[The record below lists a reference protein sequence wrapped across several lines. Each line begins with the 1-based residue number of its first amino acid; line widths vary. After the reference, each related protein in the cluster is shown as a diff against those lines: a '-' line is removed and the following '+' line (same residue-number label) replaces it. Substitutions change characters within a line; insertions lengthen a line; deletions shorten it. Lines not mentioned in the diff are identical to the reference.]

1 MIRRPRARRRPTYE
15 RPKGFIVVYD
25 ILLIAGIA
33 AFLVYR
39 LFSVLGTRHGEER
52 ERQNPFSSEAAQKRA
67 AQDAAA
73 APLSPQSQQT
83 VVPLAGMDQL
93 VDGKANADGRIV
105 EGLNDIAAA
114 DRNFQIGSFMQG
126 ARAAFEMVVMAYSR
140 GDLDT
145 LRGLLSPKLYSDF
158 EAGVKARAAAGHTNE
173 LTIHRMKAA
182 RIVEAHLGGTM
193 AYVTVDFDVEETSVT
208 RDSSGNIVDGDPDKI
223 FSVEDVWTFTRDTR
237 SSDPNWVLIETRAAE
252 E

>member
-1 MIRRPRARRRPTYE
+1 M
-15 RPKGFIVVYD
+15 YD
-25 ILLIAGIA
+25 VLLIAGIA

-39 LFSVLGTRHGEER
+39 LYSVLGTRNGEER
-52 ERQNPFSSEAAQKRA
+52 ERQNPFVQQPKSPGG
-67 AQDAAA
+67 DMAA
-73 APLSPQSQQT
+73 APTLSPASQQT

-93 VDGKANADGRIV
+93 VDRDANQDGRI
-105 EGLNDIAAA
+105 ETGLSEIAAE
-114 DRNFQIGSFMQG
+114 DPYFEINSFMQG

-145 LRGLLSPKLYSDF
+145 LKSLLSPKLYSDF
-158 EAGVKARAAAGHTNE
+158 EAGVKAREAAGHTNE
-173 LTIHRMKAA
+173 VSIQRMKSA

-223 FSVEDVWTFTRDTR
+223 FSVEDVWTFTRDVR
-237 SSDPNWVLIETRAAE
+237 ASDPNWILIETRAAE
-252 E
+252 K

>member
-1 MIRRPRARRRPTYE
+1 M
-15 RPKGFIVVYD
+15 YD
-25 ILLIAGIA
+25 VLLIAGIA

-39 LFSVLGTRHGEER
+39 LYSVLGTRHGDEQ
-52 ERQNPFSSEAAQKRA
+52 ERQNPFVQQPKSSSA
-67 AQDAAA
+67 DMAAA
-73 APLSPQSQQT
+73 SALAPAQT

-93 VDGKANADGRIV
+93 VDREANQDGRI
-105 EGLNDIAAA
+105 ETGLSEIAAE
-114 DRNFQIGSFMQG
+114 DPYFEINSFMQG

-145 LRGLLSPKLYSDF
+145 LKSLLSPKLFSDF
-158 EAGVKARAAAGHTNE
+158 EAGVKAREAAGHTNE
-173 LTIHRMKAA
+173 LSIQRMKSA

-223 FSVEDVWTFTRDTR
+223 FSVEDVWTFTRDVR
-237 SSDPNWVLIETRAAE
+237 ASDPNWILIETRAAE
-252 E
+252 K

>member
-1 MIRRPRARRRPTYE
+1 M
-15 RPKGFIVVYD
+15 YD
-25 ILLIAGIA
+25 VLLIAGIA

-39 LFSVLGTRHGEER
+39 LYSVLGTRHGEER
-52 ERQNPFSSEAAQKRA
+52 ERQNPF
-67 AQDAAA
+67 AQDGTKKTTAQDLTA
-73 APLSPQSQQT
+73 APLTPSSQQT

-93 VDGKANADGRIV
+93 VDGTANQDGRIA
-105 EGLNDIAAA
+105 EGLNDIASE
-114 DRNFQIGSFMQG
+114 DRSFQIGSFMQG

-145 LRGLLSPKLYSDF
+145 LRGLLSPKLFSDF
-158 EAGVKARAAAGHTNE
+158 EAGVKAREAAGHSNE

-223 FSVEDVWTFTRDTR
+223 FSVEDVWTFTRDVR
-237 SSDPNWVLIETRAAE
+237 SPDPNWILIETRAAE
-252 E
+252 KQS